1 MLPDAQN
8 ATPQRVAFQCRS
20 ESLASQVAYADG
32 GCFHRTYCKL
42 ARPVSRCFGGY
53 SRRASAIL
61 WAVRNL
67 SSSRYITGTLYI
79 AIRAPFVRPILFK
92 HLLLSRMAHCLNSGR
107 KDPINLLKNVEQ
119 GLELALRTVV
129 RPPSANQNPPN
140 RRSAPAARQPR
151 PQVYAVRK
159 LEETTCPL
167 GIHIIR
173 HRRAAQL
180 NRMLQDLFDSQ
191 PQPLQ
196 IRLGQP
202 ACHPPRPNPGPIQ
215 ALICINVSHPC
226 QQ

>member
-79 AIRAPFVRPILFK
+79 AIGAPFVRSILFK
-92 HLLLSRMAHCLNSGR
+92 HLLPPQIGHCLNSGR
-107 KDPINLLKNVEQ
+107 RDPINLLKNVEQ
-119 GLELALRTVV
+119 DLELALRTVM

-140 RRSAPAARQPR
+140 RRSAPAAGQPR
-151 PQVYAVRK
+151 PQVNTVLK
-159 LEETTCPL
+159 LEKAAHPV

-173 HRRAAQL
+173 
-180 NRMLQDLFDSQ
+180 NR
-191 PQPLQ
+191 
-196 IRLGQP
+196 
-202 ACHPPRPNPGPIQ
+202 
-215 ALICINVSHPC
+215 
-226 QQ
+226 